1 MSFDIALSGINAVNG
16 QLNSISNNIANTG
29 TFGFKAGRANF
40 AAAYAG
46 MQPSGVYIGSV
57 TQTIDIGG
65 NVLQTGRGMDAAIQ
79 GKGFFVSKDSDGSM
93 LYSRVGIFST
103 DKDGFV
109 VDSFGRH
116 VQGYSAAGGFG
127 DMSVPTGSIPAKA
140 SGSLSYVGN
149 MSADWTPPAST
160 TFDKDD
166 AQSFNSSVVST
177 VYDSLG
183 REHSVTQYF
192 VKKDDGSID
201 VHYTM
206 DGGDLQATSNLTF
219 DENGKLT
226 APTGPVALDLGTP
239 DGAAALVVNLDYAG
253 TTQYAGDM
261 TTTTNKTDGYQA
273 GSLTDVSLDE
283 NGSII
288 ARYSNGQKETVGQVA
303 LATFPDDDG
312 LQAVDGTCWK
322 ATNTSGT
329 ALYGT
334 PGTGL
339 PGKLTVGA
347 LEQSNVDMTS
357 ELVNLTTAQR
367 NYQANSKVISTESQ
381 MMQALMQAV

>member
-1 MSFDIALSGINAVNG
+1 MSFDIALSGINAINS
-16 QLNSISNNIANTG
+16 QLDSISNNIANTG
-29 TFGFKAGRANF
+29 TFGFKSGRANF

-46 MQPSGVYIGSV
+46 MQPSGVYVGSV
-57 TQTIDIGG
+57 TQTVDIGG

-93 LYSRVGIFST
+93 LYSRVGIFSS
-103 DKDGFV
+103 DKDGYI
-109 VDSFGRH
+109 VDSYGRH
-116 VQGYSAAGGFG
+116 VQGYSSAGGFG
-127 DMSVPTGSIPAKA
+127 DMQVPTGSIPAKA

-149 MSADWTPPAST
+149 MSADWTAPAST
-160 TFDKDD
+160 TFSKDD
-166 AQSFNSSVVST
+166 PQSYNSSVVST

-183 REHSVTQYF
+183 REHAVTQYF
-192 VKKDDGSID
+192 VKQDDGSVD

-206 DGGDLQATSNLTF
+206 DGNDLQATNKLTF

-226 APTGPVALDLGTP
+226 SPTSPVALDLGTP
-239 DGAAALVVNLDYAG
+239 DGAAALTVNVDYAG
-253 TTQYAGDM
+253 TTQFAGDT
-261 TTTTNKTDGYQA
+261 TTTTNKTDGYQSGA
-273 GSLTDVSLDE
+273 LTDVALDE

-288 ARYSNGQKETVGQVA
+288 AQYSNGQKETVGQVA
-303 LATFPDDDG
+303 LATFPDDDK
-312 LQAVDGTCWK
+312 LQAVDGTSWK
-322 ATNTSGT
+322 ATNASGT
-329 ALYGT
+329 ALYATAGS
-334 PGTGL
+334 GMA
-339 PGKLTVGA
+339 GKLTVGA